1 MIITV
6 TLNPAIDKTAQV
18 ETMVPNG
25 LNRLSNVMLDVGG
38 KGINVSKAIKELGGE
53 SICTGFIAGS
63 NGKWIENQL
72 DQLGIKYKFVNV
84 DGNTRMNLKVLDKE
98 MNLTELNETGQEISQ
113 NDLSRFK
120 EELLEMVKPDDM
132 VVLSGSVPKGVPVT
146 IYQELII
153 LLKEKGVKVI
163 LDADGDLF
171 TYGIEAGPNLIKPN
185 KYELCKYFG
194 LSEDVNEVE
203 LIDNARKLLYKG
215 IETVVISLGSKGA
228 IFITSEEIARVPGL
242 DIIPHSA
249 VGAGDSMV
257 GALAY
262 GISQNLELIPLIKLS
277 VATSAGAVMTKG
289 TKPPH
294 ISVVEMLMKEVK
306 INFR

>member
-72 DQLGIKYKFVNV
+72 DQLGLKYKFVNV

-171 TYGIEAGPNLIKPN
+171 TYGIEAGPKFN
-185 KYELCKYFG
+185 
-194 LSEDVNEVE
+194 
-203 LIDNARKLLYKG
+203 
-215 IETVVISLGSKGA
+215 
-228 IFITSEEIARVPGL
+228 
-242 DIIPHSA
+242 
-249 VGAGDSMV
+249 
-257 GALAY
+257 
-262 GISQNLELIPLIKLS
+262 
-277 VATSAGAVMTKG
+277 
-289 TKPPH
+289 
-294 ISVVEMLMKEVK
+294 
-306 INFR
+306 

>member
-53 SICTGFIAGS
+53 SICTGFVAGS
-63 NGKWIENQL
+63 NGEWIESEL
-72 DQLGIKYKFVNV
+72 DRMGLKYSFVHV

-98 MNLTELNETGQEISQ
+98 MNLTELNETGQEINSE
-113 NDLSRFK
+113 DLSKFK
-120 EELLEMVKPDDM
+120 EKLMDMVNPGDM
-132 VVLSGSVPKGVPVT
+132 VVLSGSVPKGVPTT
-146 IYQELII
+146 IYRDLIV
-153 LLKEKGVKVI
+153 LLKEKGAKVI

-171 TYGIEAGPNLIKPN
+171 TYGVEAGPDLIKPN

-194 LSEDVNEVE
+194 LSEDVNEIE

-215 IETVVISLGSKGA
+215 IETIVISLGSKGA
-228 IFITSEEIARVPGL
+228 IFITSDEVAQVPGL

-262 GISQNLELIPLIKLS
+262 GISQNKELIPLIKLS

-294 ISVVEMLMKEVK
+294 ISMVEMLMKEVE

>member
-72 DQLGIKYKFVNV
+72 DQLGLKYKFVNV

-215 IETVVISLGSKGA
+215 IETVVISLGLS
-228 IFITSEEIARVPGL
+228 
-242 DIIPHSA
+242 
-249 VGAGDSMV
+249 
-257 GALAY
+257 
-262 GISQNLELIPLIKLS
+262 LI
-277 VATSAGAVMTKG
+277 
-289 TKPPH
+289 H
-294 ISVVEMLMKEVK
+294 I
-306 INFR
+306 